1 MAEGGQKRD
10 PVTHRT
16 KAQKARDN
24 RKQQKTNPT
33 RKRGGVLRKKARR
46 AMERAGKVR
55 KGDGKD
61 VHHKKPVRSGGTSAK
76 GNLAVTSPAKNR
88 RNNGAKSRR

>member
-24 RKQQKTNPT
+24 RKQQKNNPT

-46 AMERAGKVR
+46 AMTRAGKVH

-61 VHHKKPVRSGGTSAK
+61 VHHKKPVRSGGKSSRA
-76 GNLAVTSPAKNR
+76 NLAVTSRKKNR
-88 RNNGAKSRR
+88 SNNGSKRRR

>member
-16 KAQKARDN
+16 PAQKARDN
-24 RKQQKTNPT
+24 QKQQKENPT

-46 AMERAGKVR
+46 MLEREGVVR

-61 VHHKKPVRSGGTSAK
+61 VHHKKPVRSGGTSSRS
-76 GNLAVTSPAKNR
+76 NLSVTSRSTNR
-88 RNNGAKSRR
+88 RNNG